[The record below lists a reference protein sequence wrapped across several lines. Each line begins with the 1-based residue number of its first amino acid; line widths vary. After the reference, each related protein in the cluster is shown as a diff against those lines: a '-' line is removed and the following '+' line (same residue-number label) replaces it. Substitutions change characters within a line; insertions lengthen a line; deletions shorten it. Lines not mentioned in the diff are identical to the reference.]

1 MAPATAARP
10 AKGGVAWRRAGA
22 LFVVC
27 MVAVGVLAFGLIAG
41 VVPIQFGISQNPF
54 HISLQ
59 RLEGSRITA
68 YVGSEGDVDDGATPM
83 AIAGV
88 EGGEGDALCLSTVL
102 DLPVVGPLSITI
114 TSGDSKPILLDK
126 MTAYVTGMEID
137 SVDVRAIEL
146 GTDAAGL
153 DTNDLQ
159 GPAGSWGMQ
168 LDHADVNGIRLDGE
182 QIKVAKLRLRGLGLG
197 LRLGEHHCY

>member
-1 MAPATAARP
+1 M
-10 AKGGVAWRRAGA
+10 AWRRSLA
-22 LFVVC
+22 LFAVC

-41 VVPIQFGISQNPF
+41 VIPVQFGISQNPF
-54 HISLQ
+54 HISLE

-68 YVGSEGDVDDGATPM
+68 YVGSEDDVDGGATAM

-102 DLPVVGPLSITI
+102 DLPVIGPLSITI

-126 MTAYVTGMEID
+126 LTAYGTGMEID
-137 SVDVRAIEL
+137 SVDVRALEL
-146 GTDAAGL
+146 GTDAARL
-153 DTNDLQ
+153 DTNDLLR

-168 LDHADVNGIRLDGE
+168 LDHADVNGIRLEGE
-182 QIKVAKLRLRGLGLG
+182 QLKVAKLRLRGLGLG
-197 LRLGEHHCY
+197 EHHCY